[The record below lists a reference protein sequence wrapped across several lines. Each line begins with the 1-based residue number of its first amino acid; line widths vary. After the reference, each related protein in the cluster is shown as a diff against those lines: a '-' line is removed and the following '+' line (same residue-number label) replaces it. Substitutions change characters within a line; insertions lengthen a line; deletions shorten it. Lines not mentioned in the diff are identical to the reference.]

1 MYDILRDIVKKS
13 STNKP
18 FRENI
23 SKRLGSL
30 RIFLSFRYDLRKCI
44 TPKRQISAC
53 VYNIKDFCA
62 FRQTVAVQKQVQS
75 YI

>member
-44 TPKRQISAC
+44 TPKRQTSAC
-53 VYNIKDFCA
+53 VYNIMPIMLQNVKLNF
-62 FRQTVAVQKQVQS
+62 KKGEE
-75 YI
+75 